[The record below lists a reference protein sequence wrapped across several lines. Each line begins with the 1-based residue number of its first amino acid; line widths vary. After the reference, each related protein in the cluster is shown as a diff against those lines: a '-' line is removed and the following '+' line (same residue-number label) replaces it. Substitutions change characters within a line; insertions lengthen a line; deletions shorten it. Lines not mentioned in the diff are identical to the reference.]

1 MEAANKGAKNSGGI
15 SVGLNIKLPFEQE
28 PNKFIDKENSFDFD
42 YFFVRKIM
50 FVKYAQAFVVLPGGF
65 GTLYELFEALTLV
78 QTQKIEKIP
87 IILYGKKFWSG
98 CIDWLKNVLLIN
110 NSNISDDDIKLLH
123 VVDSCQD
130 VMDIINNHYK
140 NENYSPN
147 F

>member
-1 MEAANKGAKNSGGI
+1 MEKN
-15 SVGLNIKLPFEQE
+15 L
-28 PNKFIDKENSFDFD
+28 
-42 YFFVRKIM
+42 VRM
-50 FVKYAQAFVVLPGGF
+50 HRLVKKCP
-65 GTLYELFEALTLV
+65 
-78 QTQKIEKIP
+78 
-87 IILYGKKFWSG
+87 
-98 CIDWLKNVLLIN
+98 LIN